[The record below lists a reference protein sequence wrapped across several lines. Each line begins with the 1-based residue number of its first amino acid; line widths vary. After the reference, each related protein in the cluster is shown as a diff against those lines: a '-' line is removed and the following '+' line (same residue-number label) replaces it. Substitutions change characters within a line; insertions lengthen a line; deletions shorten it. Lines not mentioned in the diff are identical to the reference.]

1 LKIEFNHLD
10 IDEKESNLSIVSI
23 DSGNSVDSSGSIK
36 LKVKNA
42 KQSDGIDI
50 NQENLK
56 NQMKQS

>member
-1 LKIEFNHLD
+1 MD